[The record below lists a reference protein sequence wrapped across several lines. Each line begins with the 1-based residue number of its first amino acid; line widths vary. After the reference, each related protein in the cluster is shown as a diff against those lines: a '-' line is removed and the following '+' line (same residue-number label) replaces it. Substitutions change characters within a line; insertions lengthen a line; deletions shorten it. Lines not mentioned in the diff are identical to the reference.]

1 VLALTDSADTERLAQ
16 ATGQGV
22 TIVTTIDGYDPASWS
37 ADGLAAASTGRILV
51 STAAP
56 AYGSDYPAAVA
67 VASRAAAAGRP
78 APGARLFDGY
88 ATGLSWARLLTQAC
102 ADRALTRRAVE
113 QATTT
118 VGPAS
123 VDSLF
128 GQSDP
133 AQPVQSG
140 LPATRVSAMSTA
152 DPSAPAGL
160 RPLTWLQAAQGI
172 EDYVP

>member
-1 VLALTDSADTERLAQ
+1 LAE
-16 ATGQGV
+16 ATPAKV
-22 TIVTTIDGYDPASWS
+22 TIVTMIDGYDPANWS
-37 ADGLAAASTGRILV
+37 SDALAAASAGRVLV

-67 VASRAAAAGRP
+67 VASRAAAAGQS
-78 APGARLFDGY
+78 APQARLFDGY

-113 QATTT
+113 QASTT

-160 RPLTWLQAAQGI
+160 RPLTWLQAASGI